1 MNKRIILTALNH
13 NEKLWYEQ
21 FIPFIST
28 LKKTDYEGDI
38 GVIDYGITSE
48 AKDVL
53 AKNNVLVL
61 LLRITFL
68 I

>member
-1 MNKRIILTALNH
+1 MNKRIILTALNN

-38 GVIDYGITSE
+38 GVIDYGI
-48 AKDVL
+48 
-53 AKNNVLVL
+53 
-61 LLRITFL
+61 LLRLKMF
-68 I
+68 